1 MEIFELKIITFEI
14 KFNQI
19 EFYSRVNTREKGI
32 NEHKNRVIKVI
43 KTEKQKKNWKR
54 KKQDSMTGIVLS
66 DLLHV

>member
-43 KTEKQKKNWKR
+43 KTEKQKEK
-54 KKQDSMTGIVLS
+54 TGKERNRIQ
-66 DLLHV
+66 